1 MKKTILTLL
10 FALIATIGAF
20 AQQSPPPAGEK
31 KYPSPDEIMSQK
43 IAFFTQELDLTPEEA
58 QAFWPVY
65 NAGWKKAEAAR
76 KEIRHTLREVNAAL
90 KQEPAASDAQ
100 INALMEKYFKALQTE
115 AQIKA
120 DTYAEVSKVIPL
132 AKAAKACTLEEKF
145 RIMMIRQL
153 RR

>member
-1 MKKTILTLL
+1 MKKSIITLL
-10 FALIATIGAF
+10 FAIFATLGAY
-20 AQQSPPPAGEK
+20 AQPGPPQGGERR
-31 KYPSPDEIMSQK
+31 YPNPDEIMSQK
-43 IAFFTQELDLTPEEA
+43 IAFFTQELSLTPEEA
-58 QAFWPVY
+58 QLFWPVY

-76 KEIRHTLREVNAAL
+76 KEVRHTLREVNAAL

-115 AQIKA
+115 AQINA
-120 DTYAEVSKVIPL
+120 ETYAEVSKVIPL

-153 RR
+153 KR

>member
-10 FALIATIGAF
+10 LALIATIGAY
-20 AQQSPPPAGEK
+20 AQQGPQHGGER
-31 KYPSPDEIMSQK
+31 KYPNPDEIIGQK
-43 IAFFTQELDLTPEEA
+43 IAFFTQELNLTPEEA
-58 QAFWPVY
+58 QVFWPVY

-76 KEIRHTLREVNAAL
+76 REIRRTLKEINAAL
-90 KQEPAASDAQ
+90 KQEPAATDAQ

-115 AQIKA
+115 AQINA
-120 DTYAEVSKVIPL
+120 ETYAEVSKVIPL